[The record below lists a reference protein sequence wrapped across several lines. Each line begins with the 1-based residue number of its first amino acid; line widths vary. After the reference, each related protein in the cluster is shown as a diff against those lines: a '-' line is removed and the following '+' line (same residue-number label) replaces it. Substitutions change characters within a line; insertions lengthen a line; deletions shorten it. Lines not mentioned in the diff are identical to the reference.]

1 MPVFS
6 GGFMTVKLIAGLG
19 NPGSEYAHTRH
30 NMGVDVMY
38 MIADRYGISLRT
50 DSKYNGEVGRGMIEG
65 QEVRLVFPTTY
76 MNKSGDS
83 IGPLANFFKIKPE
96 EILVIHDELDLPP
109 GVAKYKLGG
118 GPGGHNGLKSIIAC
132 LGNCQNF
139 HRLRIGI
146 GKPVTRAE
154 MINFVLGKPPK
165 AEMELIEQAKQAA
178 VESIGLL
185 FTQNIAKATNMLNGF
200 KAGR

>member
-6 GGFMTVKLIAGLG
+6 EDSMTIRLIAGLG
-19 NPGSEYAHTRH
+19 NPGNEYAHSRH
-30 NMGVDVMY
+30 NMGVDVLN
-38 MIADRYGISLRT
+38 MIADKYGISIRP
-50 DSKYNGEVGRGMIEG
+50 DSKYNGEIGRGMIEG

-76 MNKSGDS
+76 MNKSGDC

-96 EILVIHDELDLPP
+96 EILVIHDELDIPP
-109 GVAKYKLGG
+109 GVAKFKLGG

-146 GKPVTRAE
+146 GKPATRAE

-165 AEMELIEQAKQAA
+165 AEAELIEQAKKAA
-178 VESIGLL
+178 LDSIGVL
-185 FTQNIAKATNMLNGF
+185 FTQNIAKATNQLNGF
-200 KAGR
+200 KAVR